1 MRKSPQPYLIK
12 IQQALAA
19 IDAYRPATKEEL
31 TPQSM
36 AWDAILMR
44 LHAIGEYL
52 ARLRHLDEE
61 AFAATA
67 DPSWH
72 TAIGLRNVISHEYE
86 GVDPDTLW
94 QILTQDLPIF
104 ATSIDAAIDDFGD
117 QWPTSSPED
126 SA

>member
-1 MRKSPQPYLIK
+1 MRKSPRPYLIH
-12 IQQALAA
+12 IRQALAA

-72 TAIGLRNVISHEYE
+72 KAIGLRNVISHEYE

-94 QILTQDLPIF
+94 QILTDDLPPF
-104 ATSIDAAIDDFGD
+104 AKSIDAALDQLGDDLSG
-117 QWPTSSPED
+117 SPPAD
-126 SA
+126 PA